1 MKKRSRWISLIAAV
15 LIIGISVFLYRQS
28 SSPQLAPAN
37 SVQPAYLEFP
47 VSRENLS
54 QSVEIRG
61 KSSYVNE
68 TEIYSPFS
76 SRVEGWMVEDGE
88 EVEAGTVLFELDI
101 TDVHKQLELHQ
112 LNLRRAELEK
122 ELREAPQ
129 RIAPEEEIV
138 LGLTEEEARQQYMD
152 REIRSLQDQL
162 KAEIENIQV
171 KQDQMQIQDSENKLA
186 QSVVTAPEKGI
197 FLFSSTSRP
206 QIVSEN
212 EPVGKIVDISQ
223 LEMISTVG
231 EHNIFQVQP
240 GMDVEVRIDAL
251 RNTRIQGTVT
261 SVSKFAKPASGSSV
275 SSQFE
280 IIIAL
285 EPHEQ
290 LIAGLSLTG
299 EIVTE
304 SKDQVL
310 ALPSLAIY
318 KEQGEA
324 YVLIKEEEHIERR
337 AVQLGMETSE
347 YTEIVSGVEEGDIV
361 VLQ

>member
-15 LIIGISVFLYRQS
+15 LIIGISVFLYKQS
-28 SSPQLAPAN
+28 SSPKLAPAG
-37 SVQPAYLEFP
+37 SMEPSYLEIP
-47 VSRENLS
+47 VTRENLS
-54 QSVEIRG
+54 RSVEIRG
-61 KSSYVNE
+61 KSSYVKE

-76 SRVEGWMVEDGE
+76 SKVKEWKVTDGQ
-88 EVEAGTVLFELDI
+88 EVEAGTVLFELDV

-112 LNLRRAELEK
+112 LNLRRGELEK
-122 ELREAPQ
+122 ELREAPRQ
-129 RIAPEEEIV
+129 ITPEEDIA
-138 LGLTEEEARQQYMD
+138 LGLTEEESRQQYLD
-152 REIRSLQDQL
+152 RETRKLQDQL
-162 KAEIENIQV
+162 QAELDKLQA
-171 KQDQMQIQDSENKLA
+171 KLDQAQIQESENKLA
-186 QSVVTAPEKGI
+186 QAVVTAPEKGI
-197 FLFSSTSRP
+197 FLFTGTSPP
-206 QIVSEN
+206 QVISEN

-231 EHNIFQVQP
+231 EHDVFQVQP
-240 GMDVEVRIDAL
+240 GMDVEVKINAL
-251 RNTRIQGTVT
+251 RNTKIKGTVT
-261 SVSKFAKPASGSSV
+261 SVSKFAKQGSGSSV

-304 SKDQVL
+304 VKDQAL

-318 KEQGEA
+318 REQGEA
-324 YVLIKEEEHIERR
+324 YVLVKQGEQIERR

-347 YTEIVSGVEEGDIV
+347 HTEIVSGLEEGDIV